1 MKTIKLLVR
10 GEHVEE
16 YTPKQ
21 AADNL
26 EIGTETLKK
35 YALLLEHNGHTVHR
49 NARNHRVYN
58 DTDIFLIKA
67 MIKLNREKSMPLE
80 DAASKVTSSDFDI
93 RLVLGDDLHNDD
105 TVPDNVTHNTVR
117 TVTTLQDNAWL
128 EFYNGFITELRGLKE
143 ENNALQRLIVE
154 SETKHSLAIEEVSN
168 KLGDQAKVIEEQSK
182 AIAEQSATIAELHKR
197 LDEAASKKPSLW
209 ARLFGR

>member
-1 MKTIKLLVR
+1 M
-10 GEHVEE
+10 EE

-21 AADNL
+21 AADIL

-35 YALLLEHNGHTVHR
+35 YALLLEHNGHAVHR

-58 DTDIFLIKA
+58 GIDIALIKA

-80 DAASKVTSSDFDI
+80 DAASKVTSSDVDLKAI
-93 RLVLGDDLHNDD
+93 LGNELHNDD
-105 TVPDNVTHNTVR
+105 TVTNNNVR
-117 TVTTLQDNAWL
+117 TVTTLQDNAWI
-128 EFYNGFITELRGLKE
+128 EFYNGFITELKGLKE
-143 ENNALQRLIVE
+143 ENHALQRLIVE
-154 SETKHSLAIEEVSN
+154 NDTKYAEAILEISN
-168 KLGDQAKVIEEQSK
+168 RVGDQSKIIEEQSK

-209 ARLFGR
+209 ARLFVQ

>member
-1 MKTIKLLVR
+1 M
-10 GEHVEE
+10 EE

-21 AADNL
+21 AADIL

-35 YALLLEHNGHTVHR
+35 YALLLEHNGHAVHR

-58 DTDIFLIKA
+58 GIDIALVKA

-80 DAASKVTSSDFDI
+80 DAASKVTSSDVDLKAI
-93 RLVLGDDLHNDD
+93 LGNELHNDD
-105 TVPDNVTHNTVR
+105 TVTNNNVR
-117 TVTTLQDNAWL
+117 IVTTLQDNAWI
-128 EFYNGFITELRGLKE
+128 EFYNGFIMELKGLKE
-143 ENNALQRLIVE
+143 ENHALQRLIVE
-154 SETKHSLAIEEVSN
+154 NDTKYAEAILEISN
-168 KLGDQAKVIEEQSK
+168 RVGDQLKIIEEQSK

-209 ARLFGR
+209 ARLFGK

>member
-1 MKTIKLLVR
+1 M
-10 GEHVEE
+10 EE

-21 AADNL
+21 AADIL

-35 YALLLEHNGHTVHR
+35 YALLLEHNGHAVHR

-58 DTDIFLIKA
+58 GIDIALVKA

-80 DAASKVTSSDFDI
+80 DAASKVTSSDVDLKAI
-93 RLVLGDDLHNDD
+93 LGNELHNDD
-105 TVPDNVTHNTVR
+105 TVTNNNVR
-117 TVTTLQDNAWL
+117 TVTTLQDNAWI
-128 EFYNGFITELRGLKE
+128 EFYNGFIMELKGLKE
-143 ENNALQRLIVE
+143 ENHALQRLIVE
-154 SETKHSLAIEEVSN
+154 NDSKHAEAILEISN
-168 KLGDQAKVIEEQSK
+168 RVGDQSKIIEEQSK

-209 ARLFGR
+209 ARLFGK